1 MALTRGSSFVC
12 SRMVIRPVASAH
24 VNASHPA
31 LLRFDGGSKL
41 KVLSLGARL
50 NSLANN
56 NGSAAAR
63 STAICFLL
71 RSSPRWN
78 VATALS
84 SSRLEKSQPR
94 EEAGAIADVSL
105 LGPRRAL
112 SGSSRGGG
120 TSSGRLSKKEALR
133 SEKERIQPCRVSA
146 APASPLYAKGSEVE
160 IEPYE
165 AKVHPPL
172 RAGSHGVS
180 SLAGAQI
187 SAAATPPSSFRQ
199 LSGSTGPLFARAH
212 ALCRR
217 SHQARLR
224 LCYSGS

>member
-1 MALTRGSSFVC
+1 
-12 SRMVIRPVASAH
+12 MVIRPVASAH

-50 NSLANN
+50 NSFAKN

-94 EEAGAIADVSL
+94 EEAGAIGTFRL
-105 LGPRRAL
+105 LGPRSA
-112 SGSSRGGG
+112 GVCRGGA
-120 TSSGRLSKKEALR
+120 LVADDKE
-133 SEKERIQPCRVSA
+133 
-146 APASPLYAKGSEVE
+146 LYAKMYKFF
-160 IEPYE
+160 IYL
-165 AKVHPPL
+165 KFL
-172 RAGSHGVS
+172 
-180 SLAGAQI
+180 
-187 SAAATPPSSFRQ
+187 
-199 LSGSTGPLFARAH
+199 
-212 ALCRR
+212 
-217 SHQARLR
+217 
-224 LCYSGS
+224 

>member
-50 NSLANN
+50 NSFAKN

-71 RSSPRWN
+71 RSSPRWK

-94 EEAGAIADVSL
+94 DEAGAIGTFRSWGRAAQRRSFQGGSLPADETK
-105 LGPRRAL
+105 
-112 SGSSRGGG
+112 G
-120 TSSGRLSKKEALR
+120 TWSEHKLSK
-133 SEKERIQPCRVSA
+133 
-146 APASPLYAKGSEVE
+146 
-160 IEPYE
+160 
-165 AKVHPPL
+165 
-172 RAGSHGVS
+172 
-180 SLAGAQI
+180 
-187 SAAATPPSSFRQ
+187 
-199 LSGSTGPLFARAH
+199 
-212 ALCRR
+212 
-217 SHQARLR
+217 
-224 LCYSGS
+224 

>member
-1 MALTRGSSFVC
+1 
-12 SRMVIRPVASAH
+12 MVIRPVASAH

-50 NSLANN
+50 NSFAKN

-94 EEAGAIADVSL
+94 DEAGAI
-105 LGPRRAL
+105 
-112 SGSSRGGG
+112 G
-120 TSSGRLSKKEALR
+120 TFRF
-133 SEKERIQPCRVSA
+133 
-146 APASPLYAKGSEVE
+146 
-160 IEPYE
+160 
-165 AKVHPPL
+165 L
-172 RAGSHGVS
+172 RAPPTQRRSFQRGVHLQRTRKFQLKRS
-180 SLAGAQI
+180 SL
-187 SAAATPPSSFRQ
+187 R
-199 LSGSTGPLFARAH
+199 
-212 ALCRR
+212 
-217 SHQARLR
+217 
-224 LCYSGS
+224 

>member
-1 MALTRGSSFVC
+1 
-12 SRMVIRPVASAH
+12 MVIRPVASAH

-50 NSLANN
+50 NSFAKN

-94 EEAGAIADVSL
+94 DEAGAIGTFRLRCAAQ
-105 LGPRRAL
+105 RR
-112 SGSSRGGG
+112 SFQGGG
-120 TSSGRLSKKEALR
+120 TSSGLGLPLAEATT
-133 SEKERIQPCRVSA
+133 ERESILQY
-146 APASPLYAKGSEVE
+146 LF
-160 IEPYE
+160 
-165 AKVHPPL
+165 
-172 RAGSHGVS
+172 
-180 SLAGAQI
+180 SLL
-187 SAAATPPSSFRQ
+187 P
-199 LSGSTGPLFARAH
+199 GPLHLPPPVREGN
-212 ALCRR
+212 R
-217 SHQARLR
+217 S
-224 LCYSGS
+224 

>member
-50 NSLANN
+50 NSLAKN

-120 TSSGRLSKKEALR
+120 HFQRTFIEEGGT
-133 SEKERIQPCRVSA
+133 KERERKNSTLP
-146 APASPLYAKGSEVE
+146 
-160 IEPYE
+160 
-165 AKVHPPL
+165 
-172 RAGSHGVS
+172 GVRCTC
-180 SLAGAQI
+180 L
-187 SAAATPPSSFRQ
+187 PSVRE
-199 LSGSTGPLFARAH
+199 GK
-212 ALCRR
+212 R
-217 SHQARLR
+217 S
-224 LCYSGS
+224 